1 MHVVVN
7 MSSLPVYKKYRI
19 SSLLCIFETSVMLFL
34 CAVSICRFKRKQKKN
49 DLLTQ
54 QLVSAGEI
62 VFIYSLYLQGARTLM
77 TINFLFSLTL
87 YLWPRYREWKWCTSQ
102 SDHELLNYSLTQL
115 HWAWY
120 FTSSYKLK
128 YWKIMIFF
136 TGLVRHSGVVFVLLI
151 NVKMPII
158 ELLKCQQLNC
168 WHFNI

>member
-87 YLWPRYREWKWCTSQ
+87 YL
-102 SDHELLNYSLTQL
+102 
-115 HWAWY
+115 
-120 FTSSYKLK
+120 
-128 YWKIMIFF
+128 
-136 TGLVRHSGVVFVLLI
+136 
-151 NVKMPII
+151 
-158 ELLKCQQLNC
+158 
-168 WHFNI
+168 